1 LANVIE
7 RAVVLGDG
15 PMLIVDSLP
24 SRISGSKPAVIAE
37 AKSYHDAVNL
47 HRRDLILKALADA
60 HGNRAAAAKVLGL
73 HRTHLLKIMKALQL
87 S

>member
-1 LANVIE
+1 
-7 RAVVLGDG
+7 
-15 PMLIVDSLP
+15 
-24 SRISGSKPAVIAE
+24 
-37 AKSYHDAVNL
+37 L